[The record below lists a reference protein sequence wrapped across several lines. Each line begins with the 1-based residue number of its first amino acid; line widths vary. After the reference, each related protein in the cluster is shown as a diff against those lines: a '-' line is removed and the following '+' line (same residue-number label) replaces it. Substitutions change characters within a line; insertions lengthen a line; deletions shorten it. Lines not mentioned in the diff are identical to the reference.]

1 MREYL
6 SEDAAAPIRHPE
18 IVSGLET
25 RILGIRLPERKGG
38 TAATVIPSVGCPMGC
53 NFCTTSSFFGGK
65 GKFVNFFETG
75 DELFDVMNHM
85 ETSLQVQNFFIM
97 DENFLLHRERAMQL
111 LQRMKEAGK
120 SWGLA
125 VFASANAIRK
135 YRLQELVELGISW
148 LWMGLESPRSHYAK
162 L

>member
-6 SEDAAAPIRHPE
+6 GQDPAAPIRHPE

-25 RILGIRLPERKGG
+25 RILGVRLPEQKGG

-85 ETSLQVQNFFIM
+85 EVSLKVQTFFVM
-97 DENFLLHRERAMQL
+97 DENFLLHRERAI
-111 LQRMKEAGK
+111 RTGRH
-120 SWGLA
+120 SWPG
-125 VFASANAIRK
+125 
-135 YRLQELVELGISW
+135 
-148 LWMGLESPRSHYAK
+148 
-162 L
+162 